1 MYFLQDVDK
10 HKDTDEEDNSNSAL
24 DVEEELQN
32 ELCKLWDMA
41 MNPVSACLSFPLD
54 PLFPNHASPPKNGL
68 LRVMNGI

>member
-41 MNPVSACLSFPLD
+41 MNPVSVVWVFL
-54 PLFPNHASPPKNGL
+54 
-68 LRVMNGI
+68 